1 MSRAVVGPASATR
14 MSRYCDTDGR
24 RQHLTQ
30 SHPRARGG
38 CRAPHLRGVRR
49 RPGRPLDCDCVERRS
64 SAGVASATGPASL
77 RLVSVA
83 IRAVLYR
90 QRYRG
95 VVVWN
100 QTQKRIAWGLERRSL
115 KGSTD
120 WITIEVPEL
129 RIVSEAQWFAAHS
142 RLEQTRQT
150 YLRSTHGHL
159 WGRPAGAT
167 SRSTCSPPRWTA
179 EKRPLTDW

>member
-1 MSRAVVGPASATR
+1 
-14 MSRYCDTDGR
+14 
-24 RQHLTQ
+24 
-30 SHPRARGG
+30 
-38 CRAPHLRGVRR
+38 
-49 RPGRPLDCDCVERRS
+49 
-64 SAGVASATGPASL
+64 L